1 MTTVTALVD
10 QADYAATLAALAEK
24 DQRIAVLRTDAQR
37 LTGMVDS
44 LMRQRNDLRAEVSD
58 ARGRVSYFQADAAQ
72 WRARYMAAHDV
83 LLHVEAYI
91 ESASRDAS
99 IAGDASKFSQMRA
112 AFFAYRAAVEAGA
125 PLGWA
130 VAEEPAEV
138 GG

>member
-1 MTTVTALVD
+1 MTD
-10 QADYAATLAALAEK
+10 ATYMIAPDAMASVHAALA
-24 DQRIAVLRTDAQR
+24 DANQRIAVLRTDAQR

-83 LLHVEAYI
+83 LLHVEAFI
-91 ESASRDAS
+91 EAP
-99 IAGDASKFSQMRA
+99 IHGDDLHRWNKYTDMRA
-112 AFFAYRAAVEAGA
+112 AFHAYRAAVEAGA

-138 GG
+138 TP

>member
-10 QADYAATLAALAEK
+10 QAEYAATLAALAEK

-58 ARGRVSYFQADAAQ
+58 ARGRVSHFQAEANQ

-83 LLHVEAYI
+83 LLCVEAFI
-91 ESASRDAS
+91 EAP
-99 IAGDASKFSQMRA
+99 IHGGDLHRWNKYTALRA
-112 AFFAYRAAVEAGA
+112 AFLAYRAAIEAGA

-138 GG
+138 AP

>member
-10 QADYAATLAALAEK
+10 QAEYAATLAALA
-24 DQRIAVLRTDAQR
+24 DANQRIAVLRTDAQR

-58 ARGRVSYFQADAAQ
+58 ARGRVSYFQAESNQ

-83 LLHVEAYI
+83 LLHAEAFI
-91 ESASRDAS
+91 EAPIHGADLHRWNKYTD
-99 IAGDASKFSQMRA
+99 MRA
-112 AFFAYRAAVEAGA
+112 AFPAYRASIEAGA

-130 VAEEPAEV
+130 VAEEPATATT
-138 GG
+138 